1 MSITKASALRNMN
14 ATHHDGTRI
23 PFAIEVITADREKY
37 KQYLRML
44 EQLSALDQKS
54 AEYELLLDKIK
65 AIDIGGKLLSHHQCV
80 ISKPRGIHAA
90 AQADRNSKIPNH
102 SSNRTR
108 NIMLLPSNSIRKIH
122 NSLIVSFNAHE
133 VLY

>member
-1 MSITKASALRNMN
+1 M
-14 ATHHDGTRI
+14 TRI

-37 KQYLRML
+37 RKYLNML
-44 EQLSALDQKS
+44 DRLSLLDQKS
-54 AEYELLLDKIK
+54 AEYELLLDEIK
-65 AIDIGGKLLSHHQCV
+65 SIDYGGKLISHQQCV
-80 ISKPRGIHAA
+80 ISKPRGIHAV
-90 AQADRNSKIPNH
+90 AQAERNSKIPNH

-108 NIMLLPSNSIRKIH
+108 NIMFLPSKSIRKIH